1 MTPDRHPLDRDVQFV
16 KGVGPRLAEL
26 FAKLGVQ
33 TVRDLFYHFPRRY
46 EDRSQFPP
54 IGSVRPGQWVTVRG
68 RLLELDSRPSRGG
81 MAITKATLTDGTGI
95 VSLVWFNQPW
105 VRRALTKVEG
115 EILAYGQVKE
125 ANWGIEIHAP
135 EWELV
140 EEGEDSDQFGRIIPV
155 YPLAVGLQQRW
166 VRRAIE
172 TVLANDL
179 DHFVDP
185 LTPAILKR
193 QMLRPLRWSLRQI
206 HRPESEEFRLQA
218 RERLVFEEFLYP
230 QIAMQMK
237 RLESHRETGIAF
249 GIPEALWD
257 EIAGLFPFEL
267 TRAQRRVVGEVLA
280 DMRRPHPMNRLIQGD
295 VGSGKTAVAAAAI
308 LAAVRS
314 GYQAALMAPT
324 EILAEQ
330 HYINLHRVFEP
341 IGLQVALVV
350 GKQNSRQ
357 RKAALGA
364 VGSGQ
369 APIAIGTHALIQEGV
384 EFHRLG
390 LAIVDE
396 QHRFGVMQRLAL
408 RQKGDLNPDVLV
420 MTATP
425 IPRTLTLAFYGHLDV
440 SVIDELP
447 PGRQA
452 IKTYWKLPYERAK
465 VYEGVRKVI
474 AEGKQAYFVCPMI
487 SESEKMQT
495 QAAEDLYYRL
505 STEVYPDLRVG
516 LLHGQMKPDAKED
529 VMLKFRAGELD
540 VLVSTVVIEVG
551 VDVPNAIAMVIE
563 DANRFG
569 LAQLHQLRGRVG
581 RGSDQSYCVLVAEAK
596 TEEAR
601 ARLETMVATTD
612 GFKIAEQDLRLRG
625 PGQLMGTMQH
635 GNLDLKI
642 ADLVK
647 DARMIEV
654 ARDCSEWLLQIDL
667 HLQLPE
673 HQGILSQVQEHPVD
687 KTLLTVS

>member
-1 MTPDRHPLDRDVQFV
+1 MAEQSPLDRGVQFV
-16 KGVGPRLAEL
+16 KGVGPRMAEL
-26 FAKLGVQ
+26 FAKVGVR

-46 EDRSQFPP
+46 EDRSQIPP
-54 IGSVRPGQWVTVRG
+54 IRSVRPGQWVTVRG
-68 RLLELDSRPSRGG
+68 RLLDLDSRPTRGG
-81 MAITKATLTDGTGI
+81 MAITKATLSDGSGVVT
-95 VSLVWFNQPW
+95 LVWFNQPW
-105 VRRALTKVEG
+105 VRRALTKFEG
-115 EILAYGQVKE
+115 EILAYGQIKE
-125 ANWGIEIHAP
+125 ANWGIEMPTP

-140 EEGEDSDQFGRIIPV
+140 EEGEDSDQFGRIMPV
-155 YPLAVGLQQRW
+155 YPLAEGLQQRW
-166 VRRAIE
+166 VRRAVQ
-172 TVLANDL
+172 TVLETDL
-179 DHFVDP
+179 DLFVDP

-206 HRPESEEFRLQA
+206 HRPESEEFRQQA
-218 RERLVFEEFLYP
+218 RARLVFEELFYP
-230 QIAMQMK
+230 QLAMQIK
-237 RLESHRETGIAF
+237 RLESHQETGISF
-249 GIPEALWD
+249 
-257 EIAGLFPFEL
+257 EISADIRAEVATLFPFEL
-267 TRAQRRVVGEVLA
+267 TRAQRRVIDEVFG

-295 VGSGKTAVAAAAI
+295 VGSGKTAIAAAAM
-308 LAAVRS
+308 LAAARG

-330 HYINLHRVFEP
+330 HYINLHRIFDP
-341 IGLQVALVV
+341 IGLPVALLV
-350 GKQNSRQ
+350 GKLNSRQ
-357 RKAALGA
+357 RKAALAA
-364 VGSGQ
+364 VTSGQ
-369 APIAIGTHALIQEGV
+369 APLAVGTHALIQEGV
-384 EFHRLG
+384 EFRRLG

-408 RQKGDLNPDVLV
+408 RQKGALPPDVLV

-487 SESEKMQT
+487 GESEKMQT

-505 STEVYPDLRVG
+505 THEVYPKLRVG
-516 LLHGQMKPDAKED
+516 LLHGQMKADAKEE

-581 RGSDQSYCVLVAEAK
+581 RGSDQSYCVLVADAK

-601 ARLETMVATTD
+601 ARLETMVSTTD

-625 PGQLMGTMQH
+625 PGQLMGTLQH

-642 ADLVK
+642 ADLVQ
-647 DARMIEV
+647 DTRTIEV
-654 ARDCSEWLLQIDL
+654 ARDCAEWLLAEDL
-667 HLQLPE
+667 HLSRPE
-673 HQGILSQVQEHPVD
+673 HRAILAHVLEHPVD

>member
-1 MTPDRHPLDRDVQFV
+1 MSLDRHPLDRSVQFV
-16 KGVGPRLAEL
+16 KGVGPRMAEL
-26 FAKLGVQ
+26 FAKVGVHS
-33 TVRDLFYHFPRRY
+33 VRDLFYHFPRRY
-46 EDRSQFPP
+46 EDRSEFPP

-68 RLLELDSRPSRGG
+68 RLLELDTRPTRGG
-81 MAITKATLTDGTGI
+81 MAIIKATLTDGSGMVT
-95 VSLVWFNQPW
+95 LVWFNQPW
-105 VRRALTKVEG
+105 VRRALTKFEG

-125 ANWGIEIHAP
+125 ANWGIEIHSP

-140 EEGEDSDQFGRIIPV
+140 EPGEESDQFGRIIPV
-155 YPLAVGLQQRW
+155 YPLAEGLQQRW
-166 VRRAIE
+166 VRRAVE
-172 TVLANDL
+172 TVLATDL
-179 DHFVDP
+179 EHFVDP

-206 HRPESEEFRLQA
+206 HRPESEEFRQQA
-218 RERLVFEEFLYP
+218 RERLVFEELFYP
-230 QIAMQMK
+230 QIAM
-237 RLESHRETGIAF
+237 
-249 GIPEALWD
+249 
-257 EIAGLFPFEL
+257 EIAGLFPFQL
-267 TRAQRRVVGEVLA
+267 TRAQRRVIDEIFA

-295 VGSGKTAVAAAAI
+295 VGSGKTAVAAAAM

-330 HYINLHRVFEP
+330 HYIGLHRIFEAVG
-341 IGLQVALVV
+341 IRVALIV

-357 RKAALGA
+357 RKAALES
-364 VGSGQ
+364 VVSGQ
-369 APIAIGTHALIQEGV
+369 AMVAVGTHALIQEGV
-384 EFHRLG
+384 EFARLG

-408 RQKGDLNPDVLV
+408 RQKGDLEPDVLV

-452 IKTYWKLPYERAK
+452 IKTYWKLPYERPK
-465 VYEGVRKVI
+465 VYEGVRTVI

-505 STEVYPDLRVG
+505 SKDVYPDLRVG
-516 LLHGQMKPDAKED
+516 LLHGQMKADAKEE
-529 VMLKFRAGELD
+529 VMLAFRSGELD
-540 VLVSTVVIEVG
+540 ILVSTMVIEVG

-581 RGSDQSYCVLVAEAK
+581 RSSDQSYCVLVAEAK
-596 TEEAR
+596 SEEAR
-601 ARLETMVATTD
+601 ARLETMVSTTD

-625 PGQLMGTMQH
+625 PGQLMGTLQH

-647 DARMIEV
+647 DARIIEV
-654 ARDCSEWLLQIDL
+654 ARECAEWLLQSDL
-667 HLQLPE
+667 HLERPE
-673 HQGILSQVQEHPVD
+673 HQAILAKVQEHPVD